1 MLASVLYGFALC
13 LTEFRFDGD
22 HPQLL
27 GGLWLVI
34 SGLNRLADTVYD
46 SHQQGHPLEGVELD
60 RMTMAFVSIPAKR
73 PVHF

>member
-60 RMTMAFVSIPAKR
+60 RMAMAFVNR
-73 PVHF
+73 PVLVPCTF